1 MATELRQRFRD
12 YMTLRNLAPK
22 THEAYINS
30 VAQLAKYYNRSPDKL
45 SNDEIQKYLLHLIRE
60 RKLAWSSVNV
70 QFSAFR
76 CFYKKVL
83 KWDETK
89 FHIPRRPRS
98 KQLPVVMPLEDV
110 LKIID
115 STSNLKHRTILM
127 TTYTAG
133 LRVSEVVKLEPK
145 HIESKRMLIRVD
157 QGKGRKDRYTILS
170 QKALDTLK
178 SYWLCYRPEKWLFF
192 GNDKGKAISNATAQK
207 VYYRA
212 KEASGVTKGLG
223 IHTLRHCFATHHLEN
238 GTDIYTIKEMMGHKS
253 LETTL
258 KYLHIAGNKISE
270 AKSPMD
276 KNYEGKESKRS

>member
-1 MATELRQRFRD
+1 MATELRQRFED

-30 VAQLAKYYNRSPDKL
+30 VVQLAKYYNRSPDKL

-76 CFYKKVL
+76 CFYKKLL

-89 FHIPRRPRS
+89 FHIPPRPRS

-145 HIESKRMLIRVD
+145 HIESQRMLIRVD

-178 SYWLCYRPEKWLFF
+178 SYWYAYRPGKWLFF
-192 GNDKGKAISNATAQK
+192 GNDKAKAISDATAQK
-207 VYYRA
+207 IYYRA
-212 KEASGVTKGLG
+212 KEASAVNKGLG
-223 IHTLRHCFATHHLEN
+223 IHTLRHCFATHHLEQ

-258 KYLHIAGNKISE
+258 KYLHVAGNRIAE
-270 AKSPMD
+270 VKSPMD
-276 KNYEGKESKRS
+276 KIISN